1 MDIIIINKDETFS
14 TNLMQYIKGSG
25 DFNILNTFSKYS
37 DIFNF
42 MDDKRNVFDLAI
54 LDLELPELN
63 IDDFLNR
70 LPKGCNVI
78 ALTSY
83 KEKIFEFINFPHFQR
98 IFLTPL
104 PLSNLL
110 TYISIQNG
118 IETYE
123 GLKKFMV
130 QSLAELGFNLN
141 HSGTQYLIEGTI
153 LALKSNVRK
162 LSEIYTLLA
171 YKHSEDPKIIGW
183 SVNNAINRAIKHC
196 DENTLYNFF
205 KIYDNR
211 KLSAK
216 YIISYFI
223 NYAPRENAD

>member
-1 MDIIIINKDETFS
+1 MDIIIIDKDDLFS
-14 TNLMQYIKGSG
+14 TTLGQYIKGCG
-25 DFNILNTFSKYS
+25 DFNILNTFSTYS
-37 DIFNF
+37 ETHNF
-42 MDDKRNVFDLAI
+42 MADKRNTYELAI
-54 LDLELPELN
+54 LDLELPNLN
-63 IDDFLNR
+63 IDEFLED

-83 KEKIFEFINFPHFQR
+83 KEKLLEYVNFPHFQR
-98 IFLTPL
+98 IFLKPV

-110 TYISIQNG
+110 AYISIQNG

-123 GLKKFMV
+123 NLKNFMI

-153 LALKSNVRK
+153 LALKSNIRK
-162 LSEIYTLLA
+162 LAEIYTLLA

-196 DENTLYNFF
+196 EEGVLYNFF

-223 NYAPRENAD
+223 NYAPKNNSN